1 MTSRDIKVRFWI
13 NELKEMFKAE
23 RIEYLAGELYSLDL
37 YDEKNK
43 PIHIYGVE
51 SIKKRVVAEQYT
63 GTDDKNGVPIY
74 ENDILRQDI
83 LGRGYYYYVVEWYR
97 GCFFLSRVGGS
108 SRKAMFLEYEEDY
121 NTEFE
126 VIGNIHEDKGLLEV

>member
-1 MTSRDIKVRFWI
+1 MTKRDIKFRRWDDEFKRFITWDMMI
-13 NELKEMFKAE
+13 NPNEINAP
-23 RIEYLAGELYSLDL
+23 ILALDKL
-37 YDEKNK
+37 
-43 PIHIYGVE
+43 PH
-51 SIKKRVVAEQYT
+51 EQYT
-63 GTDDKNGVPIY
+63 GTDDKNGVAIY

-121 NTEFE
+121 ITEFE
-126 VIGNIHEDKGLLEV
+126 VIGNIHANPELLEV

>member
-1 MTSRDIKVRFWI
+1 MTKRDIKFRLWDGRRLRPWEEI
-13 NELKEMFKAE
+13 SMFHMYCFDADMTK
-23 RIEYLAGELYSLDL
+23 
-37 YDEKNK
+37 KND
-43 PIHIYGVE
+43 VW
-51 SIKKRVVAEQYT
+51 EQYT
-63 GTDDKNGVPIY
+63 GTDDKNGIGIY

-97 GCFFLSRVGGS
+97 GCFFLSRVGFS

-126 VIGNIHEDKGLLEV
+126 VIGNIHENKELLEV